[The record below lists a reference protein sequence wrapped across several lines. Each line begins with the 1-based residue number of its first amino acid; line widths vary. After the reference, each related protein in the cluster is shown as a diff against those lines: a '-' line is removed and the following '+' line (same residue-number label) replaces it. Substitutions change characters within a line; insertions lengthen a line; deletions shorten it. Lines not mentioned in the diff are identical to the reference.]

1 MSALVSEFVQ
11 RFDAFYREHFGQTV
25 RVEGRSIDAARA
37 YRRALND
44 AGLAGL
50 DIPRELGGIGLDS
63 ATATSIQLALA
74 DRIPPEESIFGIGLN
89 MAVPTII
96 EYGSHELQ
104 QRVVPPSLRGD
115 VIWCQLYSEPGAGSD
130 LAGLTTK
137 AERDGDEWVVTGQ
150 KVWTSGA
157 QHADLGIMIA
167 RTAPDLPKHS
177 GITMFVVDMHQPGVT
192 VRPLVQ
198 MTGVAEFNEVFLDE
212 ARVPADNMV
221 GELNGGWSLAVRLLA
236 HERNSLGRSF
246 TPATG
251 RSKAGRQPLRHSQLC
266 ERAEQLGRTDDVVI
280 RDQLAQVYI
289 GEKLIEWNG
298 ERQLHPS
305 IGKLWRTRQGRL
317 AAQVAHLIG
326 GPLATAWEDD
336 DIDADYWAYHVLN
349 CRGMSL
355 GGGTDEIQRNTLGER
370 ALGLPREPS
379 IDREVPFRDL
389 PRN

>member
-1 MSALVSEFVQ
+1 MNDVITEFVE
-11 RFDAFYREHFGQTV
+11 RFDAFYGDHFGQSAGK
-25 RVEGRSIDAARA
+25 EERSIDAARA
-37 YRRALND
+37 YRRALSD

-50 DIPRELGGIGLDS
+50 DVSRELGGVGLDS
-63 ATATSIQLALA
+63 ATAASIQLALA

-89 MAVPTII
+89 MAVPTIL
-96 EYGSHELQ
+96 EFGSRELQ
-104 QRVVPPSLRGD
+104 QRVVPQSLRGD

-167 RTAPDLPKHS
+167 RTAPDLTKHS
-177 GITMFVVDMHQPGVT
+177 GITMFVIDMHQPGVT

-212 ARVPADNMV
+212 ARVPAENMV
-221 GELNGGWSLAVRLLA
+221 GELNGGWSLAVKLLA

-251 RSKAGRQPLRHSQLC
+251 RSKTGRQPLRHSQLC
-266 ERAEQLGRTDDVVI
+266 ERAAQLGRKEDAVT
-280 RDQLAQVYI
+280 RDLLAKVYI

-298 ERQLHPS
+298 ERNLHPS

-336 DIDADYWAYHVLN
+336 DIDADYWVYHVLN